1 MIYLDHAATSPVLE
15 DALRSAWPWLTAE
28 FGNPSSTHELGF
40 RADAALTA
48 ARESI
53 AALVGARPSEVLFT
67 SGGTEGNNFVIRG
80 LALANP
86 RGRHIVSARTEHE
99 SVLQAIEFLQRQHGF
114 DVTWLPVDSEG
125 RIAVADLRS
134 ALRPDTTLVSL
145 MTINNETGVVHPILE
160 FASVCAEFGVPLHTD
175 AVQAPE
181 LVVNFDQSG
190 VAAATVSGHK
200 FGAPKGSGF
209 VLLSQ
214 RLAVEPLLAGG
225 GQEFGF
231 RSGTEN
237 VAWAVAIAS
246 AFEALNQPSNTQ
258 YWQYW
263 ARLEAQNATFIDRV
277 LAEVPGARLTGPRE
291 GRAAAIASFVFEG
304 VSGERVLLGLE
315 ERGIICS
322 SGSACAA
329 GSDEPSH
336 VLTAMGYPEDL
347 ARTAVR
353 FSFAHVG
360 DHAKFGATFEPF
372 DLQRVVSALRQVV
385 EQAKA

>member
-15 DALRSAWPWLTAE
+15 DALRAAWPWLTAE
-28 FGNPSSTHELGF
+28 FGNPSSTHEFGF

-53 AALVGARPSEVLFT
+53 AALVGSRSAEVLFT
-67 SGGTEGNNFVIRG
+67 SGGTEGNNFAIRG
-80 LALANP
+80 IALANP

-99 SVLQAIEFLQRQHGF
+99 SVLEAIEFLERQHGF
-114 DVTWLPVDSEG
+114 SVSWLQPDREG
-125 RIAVADLRS
+125 RILPDQLRA
-134 ALRPDTTLVSL
+134 ALRNDSTLVSL
-145 MTINNETGVVHPILE
+145 MAVNNETGVVHPLEE
-160 FASVCAEFGVPLHTD
+160 FAAVCAEFGVPLHTD

-181 LVVNFDQSG
+181 RLTNFAASG
-190 VAAATVSGHK
+190 LAAATVSGHK

-209 VLLSQ
+209 TLIRQSV
-214 RLAVEPLLAGG
+214 AIEPLLAGG

-237 VAWAVAIAS
+237 VAWAIAIAK
-246 AFEALNQPSNTQ
+246 AFEELHGASNSAYFGALFGVTND
-258 YWQYW
+258 
-263 ARLEAQNATFIDRV
+263 FIDAV
-277 LAEVPGARLTGPRE
+277 LENVPGAALTGPRE
-291 GRAAAIASFVFEG
+291 GRSPAIASFVFEG

-315 ERGIICS
+315 EKGIICS

-353 FSFAHVG
+353 FSFSHIG
-360 DHAKFGATFEPF
+360 PHAKFGAQFEAF
-372 DLQRVVSALRQVV
+372 DPTRVVETLRDVVSSA
-385 EQAKA
+385 KN

>member
-15 DALRSAWPWLTAE
+15 DALRAAWPWLTAE
-28 FGNPSSTHELGF
+28 FGNPSSTHEFGF
-40 RADAALTA
+40 RADAALNA

-53 AALVGARPSEVLFT
+53 ADLVDSRPSEVLFT
-67 SGGTEGNNFVIRG
+67 SGGTEGNNFAIRG
-80 LALANP
+80 IALARP

-99 SVLQAIEFLQRQHGF
+99 SVLEAIEFLERQHGF
-114 DVTWLPVDSEG
+114 SVSWLQPDREG
-125 RIAVADLRS
+125 RIFADQLRA
-134 ALRPDTTLVSL
+134 ALRNDSTLVSL
-145 MTINNETGVVHPILE
+145 MAVNNETGIVYPLE
-160 FASVCAEFGVPLHTD
+160 KFASVCAEFGVPLHTD

-181 LVVNFDQSG
+181 RLTNFAASG
-190 VAAATVSGHK
+190 LAAATVSGHK

-209 VLLSQ
+209 TLIRQSV
-214 RLAVEPLLAGG
+214 AIEPLLAGG

-237 VAWAVAIAS
+237 VAWAVAIAK
-246 AFEALNQPSNTQ
+246 AFEELHGASNSAYFGALFGVTNDFI
-258 YWQYW
+258 
-263 ARLEAQNATFIDRV
+263 AAVLEN
-277 LAEVPGARLTGPRE
+277 VPGAALTGPRE
-291 GRAAAIASFVFEG
+291 GRSPAIASFVFEG

-315 ERGIICS
+315 EKGIICS

-353 FSFAHVG
+353 FSFSHIG
-360 DHAKFGATFEPF
+360 PHAKFGAQFEAF
-372 DLQRVVSALRQVV
+372 DPTRVVETLSDVVSSA
-385 EQAKA
+385 KN

>member
-53 AALVGARPSEVLFT
+53 AALVGARPAEVLFT
-67 SGGTEGNNFVIRG
+67 SGGTEGNNFAIRG

-99 SVLQAIEFLQRQHGF
+99 SVLEAIEFLQRQHGF

-134 ALRPDTTLVSL
+134 ALRPVTTLVSL

-209 VLLSQ
+209 VVLRQS
-214 RLAVEPLLAGG
+214 LAVEPLLAGG

-246 AFEALNQPSNTQ
+246 AFEALNQPSNT
-258 YWQYW
+258 QYW

-372 DLQRVVSALRQVV
+372 DLERVVSALRQVV

>member
-209 VLLSQ
+209 VLLRQ